1 MSKLDQIQ
9 NELKSINQA
18 KFQKLCDSYLY
29 RVLDAKE
36 IESKG
41 SVVGKEK
48 TRTGTPDTILT
59 LQNDKKVFVEATTQN
74 SGLLAKFSED
84 LDKCFDTKK
93 TGIALTKIEK
103 VILACNSNLLSEG
116 DKKALR
122 KQGKKKNCKVE
133 FLELETLSFEL
144 LQKFQPLAKEYLQI
158 DLDTGQILKPTD
170 FVNNYQHNKF
180 ATKID
185 NKFLFREDEKKEL
198 LKVLENQDLII
209 LSGKAGV
216 GKTKLA
222 LQCSN
227 EFVKSNPNYQ
237 PFFITNKNNQDINE
251 NLKAYFG
258 ADGDYLIVVDDANH
272 LQLSLILQLLTEQTV
287 TRKIKFVLT
296 VRDYALNQVRD
307 KSKKYSF
314 HEIEL
319 QKFSD
324 EEISKILEEGFGIR
338 NGDFIDRINR
348 ISKGNARLAVM
359 AANVVDEKKTL
370 QSINDASDLY
380 DIYFDSVNEDLRELG
395 NKDLLKI
402 AGIISFFRVLDKTNS
417 EFFEKVAQLFGL
429 TSDELWT
436 GLEKLNDL
444 EVVDL
449 GYEVAKISDQILGT
463 YLFYKAFFK
472 DKILDFSL
480 LLNDFERFSHRLIDS
495 LNPVLDTFNTESIME
510 KLRPHIIKGWEEIK
524 DDEAKALAF
533 IKLFYYL
540 DETRFLLYLKKQI
553 DLLKKVKVKESELKF
568 TPRNYEPINDKY
580 VEVLK
585 LFQSEN
591 IGITLDLIFN
601 LLEKDLNLLPQV
613 IQLLTHNFCFNHYSH
628 YWNYLIQ
635 QTVISKLIEK
645 SKGKNTDLYKKIF
658 LQVAGKYSQMSF
670 HSDSSNGLQ
679 ITLYNFKLR
688 PVESMSDLRE
698 SMWKRLVEIYR
709 EGKYQTEVAHIIKN
723 YNQSWHKDYI
733 VKEIIEKDVEIL
745 LPLIASLNPKSY
757 QGCVLVNSF
766 LDFLEHVDVSFD
778 KKLRSKFTNKTYKI
792 SEVLL
797 SNDRREW
804 KMGFDKYEKHKNE
817 VLKSYF
823 KNYTLED
830 YKELFRDCEEIQ
842 ASLKDGKF
850 YQLHSSLTK
859 VLLNLSETNKELFID
874 IINYTIESG
883 NKLYL
888 SAWNFIHKFIEKSS
902 GLSNVYESIKN
913 ANFNAKNDWLLNFF
927 QFLPKE
933 SVNKYFLEELY
944 EFYRKANLREI
955 KDSFDYLE
963 NYLDIDTNV
972 ISKVVEIL
980 YERIKNGEGDFNFS
994 ALFNYSGVSKKLEQI
1009 FKKKINLLKEIYL
1022 YQHNIERYH
1031 DHDSKAFKQIFMLDR
1046 KFLFE
1051 YMEFLLKESS
1061 VHSVLSDGNTNFSF
1075 IWDQPDYEKLFT
1087 SLLEF
1092 LYKKENKNRN
1102 MFNPS
1107 FIEILLKNFMIE
1119 PQNETVKK
1127 EIERQKKKAVKL
1139 LKKILKENAKD
1150 KRKANFIFQLVINCF
1165 GDKKKEFLEVFIKAN
1180 KDFEDFKYLGLEFQT
1195 NHIVMADMGSSI
1207 PRYENKIKFY
1217 DSLLP
1222 LFDSIDLLDHKAE
1235 IQKKINNYN
1244 QRIEDEK
1251 KRDFIGYF

>member
-41 SVVGKEK
+41 SVIGKEK

-59 LQNDKKVFVEATTQN
+59 LQNDKKVFVEATTQ
-74 SGLLAKFSED
+74 SSELLAKFSED
-84 LDKCFDTKK
+84 LDKCFDSKK
-93 TGIALTKIEK
+93 TGIPLSKIEK
-103 VILACNSNLLSEG
+103 IILACNTNLLSEE
-116 DKKALR
+116 DKKILR
-122 KQGKKKNCKVE
+122 KKGRKKSCKVE

-158 DLDTGQILKPTD
+158 DLDTGQILKPIE
-170 FVNNYQHNKF
+170 FVKKYQSNKF
-180 ATKID
+180 ATQID
-185 NKFLFREDEKKEL
+185 NKFLFREKEKQEI
-198 LKVLENQDLII
+198 LENLKTQDLII
-209 LSGKAGV
+209 LSGKSGV

-227 EFVKSNPNYQ
+227 EFVKSNPNYK

-258 ADGDYLIVVDDANH
+258 ADGEYLIVVDDANH
-272 LQLSLILQLLTEQTV
+272 LQLSLILQLLNEQTA

-296 VRDYALNQVRD
+296 VRDYALNQVKD
-307 KSKKYSF
+307 KSKNYSF
-314 HEIEL
+314 YEIEL

-324 EEISKILEEGFGIR
+324 EEISKILEEGFAIR

-359 AANVVDEKKTL
+359 AANLVEEKKTL

-380 DIYFDSVNEDLRELG
+380 DIYFNSINEDLNELG

-417 EFFEKVAQLFGL
+417 EFFENVAQQFGL

-436 GLEKLNDL
+436 GLEKLNEL

-449 GYEVAKISDQILGT
+449 DYEVAKISDQILGT

-472 DKILDFSL
+472 DKVLDFSL
-480 LLNDFERFSHRLIDS
+480 LLNDLERYSQRLIDS
-495 LNPVLDTFNTESIME
+495 LNPVLDTFNTKSIME
-510 KLRPHIIKGWEEIK
+510 KLRPHIKKGWEEVK
-524 DDEAKALAF
+524 RDEVKALAF

-540 DETRFLLYLKKQI
+540 DETEFLIYLKKQI
-553 DLLKKVKVKESELKF
+553 DSIKKTKVKESELKF
-568 TPRNYEPINDKY
+568 IPRNYEPITDKY
-580 VEVLK
+580 IEVLR

-645 SKGKNTDLYKKIF
+645 PKGKNADLYKKIF
-658 LQVAGKYSQMSF
+658 LQVAGKYSQMRF

-688 PVESMSDLRE
+688 PVESMSEIRE
-698 SMWKRLVEIYR
+698 NMWKRLVEIYW
-709 EGKYQTEVAHIIKN
+709 EGKYQTEVTRIIKN
-723 YNQSWHKDYI
+723 YNRAWHKDYI

-745 LPLIASLNPKSY
+745 LPFITSLNPKSY
-757 QGCVLVNSF
+757 QDCVLVNSF
-766 LDFLEHVDVSFD
+766 LDFLEHVDVSFN
-778 KKLRSKFTNKTYKI
+778 KSLRAKFTNKTYEI

-797 SNDRREW
+797 SNDRHEW
-804 KMGFDKYEKHKNE
+804 KMGFDEYRKHKDE
-817 VLKSYF
+817 LLKSYF
-823 KNYTLED
+823 KNYKLKD
-830 YKELFRDCEEIQ
+830 YKELFQHCEEIQ
-842 ASLKDGKF
+842 ASFEDGKF

-859 VLLNLSETNKELFID
+859 VLLNLSETNKELFIEVM
-874 IINYTIESG
+874 NSLIELG

-888 SAWNFIHKFIEKSS
+888 SGWNFIHKFIEKNSS
-902 GLSNVYESIKN
+902 PLAAYESIKN
-913 ANFNAKNDWLLNFF
+913 AEFNAKNDWLFNFF
-927 QFLPKE
+927 QYLPKE
-933 SVNKYFLEELY
+933 STNKYFLEELY
-944 EFYRKANLREI
+944 ALYQKADLREI
-955 KDSFDYLE
+955 KDSIDCLE
-963 NYLDIDTNV
+963 NYSDIDKDV
-972 ISKVVEIL
+972 ISKIVNIL
-980 YERIKNGEGDFNFS
+980 FQRVKDGEGKFNFDS
-994 ALFNYSGVSKKLEQI
+994 LFNYSGVSERLEEL
-1009 FKKKINLLKEIYL
+1009 FKKKLSLLKEIYL
-1022 YQHNIERYH
+1022 YQNKIEHYH
-1031 DHDSKAFKQIFMLDR
+1031 DHDSKALEQIFMLDR
-1046 KFLFE
+1046 KFLFA
-1051 YMEFLLKESS
+1051 YMDFLLKEKSS
-1061 VHSVLSDGNTNFSF
+1061 HDVLRDGNTNFSF
-1075 IWDQPDYEKLFT
+1075 VWDQPDYEELFI

-1092 LYKKENKNRN
+1092 LYEKENENKDI
-1102 MFNPS
+1102 FSPS
-1107 FIEILLKNFMIE
+1107 FIELLFKNFMIE
-1119 PQNETVKK
+1119 PRNEKVKK
-1127 EIERQKKKAVKL
+1127 EIEIQKKKAMKL
-1139 LKKILKENAKD
+1139 LKKMLKQNAND
-1150 KRKANFIFQLVINCF
+1150 KRKASFIFQLVVNCF

-1180 KDFEDFKYLGLEFQT
+1180 KNFDDFKYLGLDFQT

-1217 DSLLP
+1217 ESLLP
-1222 LFDSIDLLDHKAE
+1222 LFNSIDLLEHKSE
-1235 IQKKINNYN
+1235 IIKRKNSYN
-1244 QRIEDEK
+1244 QRIEEAK
-1251 KRDFIGYF
+1251 KSDFMGYF